1 MVFQPPTLL
10 WGWRFTLN
18 KLTTNHPAWLVIS
31 KAPSNKE
38 NIVDDLKAIAKE
50 LMYAIQIGDYE
61 KAKSYLAPDFK
72 FSGSVPKPLKAEAW
86 VVMNMN
92 LKKAFPNLEYHF
104 RVESVQS
111 GGVVKISSELKGTH
125 KGDLDLT
132 SMKMGMIP
140 ATLKSFAAGREH
152 GKLIIHE
159 NKVASWIV
167 EPNKGAGILVI
178 LSQLGVKP
186 VAN

>member
-1 MVFQPPTLL
+1 M
-10 WGWRFTLN
+10 
-18 KLTTNHPAWLVIS
+18 
-31 KAPSNKE
+31 
-38 NIVDDLKAIAKE
+38 DDLKTTTKA

-61 KAKSYLAPDFK
+61 KVKSYLAANFK
-72 FSGSVPKPLKAEAW
+72 FSGSVPRPLNTKAW
-86 VVMNMN
+86 ITMHIN

-132 SMKMGMIP
+132 NLELGVIP
-140 ATLKSFAAGREH
+140 ATYKSFAAGREH
-152 GKLIIHE
+152 GRLIVQ
-159 NKVASWIV
+159 NDKVVTWVV
-167 EPNKGAGILVI
+167 EPNKDTGMLVI
-178 LSQLGVKP
+178 LNQLGVKP

>member
-1 MVFQPPTLL
+1 M
-10 WGWRFTLN
+10 
-18 KLTTNHPAWLVIS
+18 
-31 KAPSNKE
+31 
-38 NIVDDLKAIAKE
+38 DDLKATVKA

-61 KAKSYLAPDFK
+61 TAKAHLAADFK
-72 FSGSVPKPLKAEAW
+72 FSGSVPKPLKADAW
-86 VVMNMN
+86 LAMHMN

-132 SMKMGMIP
+132 NIKLGKIP
-140 ATLKSFAAGREH
+140 ATNKSFAAGREH
-152 GKLIIHE
+152 GKLIIQN
-159 NKVASWIV
+159 NKVVSWVV
-167 EPNKGAGILVI
+167 EPNKDTGMLVI

-186 VAN
+186 ATN

>member
-1 MVFQPPTLL
+1 M
-10 WGWRFTLN
+10 
-18 KLTTNHPAWLVIS
+18 
-31 KAPSNKE
+31 
-38 NIVDDLKAIAKE
+38 DDLKPIAKA

-86 VVMNMN
+86 MVMNMN

-132 SMKMGMIP
+132 SMKMGVIP
-140 ATLKSFAAGREH
+140 PTLKSFAAGREH
-152 GKLIIHE
+152 GRLIIYE
-159 NKVASWIV
+159 NKVVSWTV
-167 EPNKGAGILVI
+167 EPNKATGMLVI
-178 LSQLGVKP
+178 LNQLGVNP
-186 VAN
+186 ATN